1 MLILPFDF
9 GSKDAVP
16 VLKLKDKTIGT
27 EIMYTVHKQYEGI
40 QPKLILQNKLQ
51 NYDMYVAFANFIC
64 IKPFK

>member
-16 VLKLKDKTIGT
+16 GLKLKDKTIGT
-27 EIMYTVHKQYEGI
+27 QILYTVHKQYGGI
-40 QPKLILQNKLQ
+40 QPKLGVQNKLQ
-51 NYDMYVAFANFIC
+51 NYDMYVAFANLIC